1 MIRFLI
7 KKTFFDMWDNIL
19 ATIFL
24 NLGFI
29 VLILTGFYVMYAI
42 NYVLNFFVEDTNL
55 LIGLA
60 LSHFIY
66 LPVVCLFFVYA
77 GAVSC
82 VTKDI
87 TDYKKPSFKS
97 FVAYVKETYKSS
109 LIFGILNYIL
119 LFFLLIAGKYYL
131 GAMDNLI
138 NPIIFFFLAW
148 LFTFWLAASQYFFAL
163 QSMFDKKVKKNIK
176 KMILLLLDNTA
187 FTLFTL
193 LLGSI
198 LILGLSVLTIFMLFG
213 FSTILLWYNVALK
226 LRMHKYEYLEK
237 NPEANRRRIPWKTLL
252 LEDKKLVGRRTIKGL
267 LFPDKD

>member
-1 MIRFLI
+1 
-7 KKTFFDMWDNIL
+7 MWDNIL
-19 ATIFL
+19 TIIIL

-29 VLILTGFYVMYAI
+29 IFILSGFAIEYAVI
-42 NYVLNFFVEDTNL
+42 YLLQFFVADTNTFIAL
-55 LIGLA
+55 V

-66 LPVVCLFFVYA
+66 LPVVCLFSIYA

-97 FVAYVKETYKSS
+97 FIANLKETYKSS
-109 LIFGILNYIL
+109 LVFGILNFVL
-119 LFFLLIAGKYYL
+119 LFFLLIAGIYYL
-131 GAMDNLI
+131 DTMDNLI

-148 LFTFWLAASQYFFAL
+148 LFMFWIAASQYFFAL
-163 QSMFDKKVKKNIK
+163 QSMFDKKLKKNIK

-198 LILGLSVLTIFMLFG
+198 IILGLSVLTIFMLFG

-226 LRMHKYEYLEK
+226 LRMRKYEYLEK

-252 LEDKKLVGRRTIKGL
+252 LEDKKLVGRRTIKSL